1 MIRDSERGPSG
12 RLWSGEGKKASTP
25 SPMLSSSPRP
35 EAKPD
40 RAYVAFTVRD
50 QAERLEINRAAAPT
64 RFPATSYLLDISYDR
79 FHQSAFTLVY
89 TFMVVDVQGWNL
101 EPVVDA
107 ISLGNCGCITEFDKH
122 QHDQPGK
129 GQPLIESIQI
139 TTVDEARMK

>member
-12 RLWSGEGKKASTP
+12 RLWGGEAKKAFTP
-25 SPMLSSSPRP
+25 SATLPSSSRP

-89 TFMVVDVQGWNL
+89 TFMVVDVLGSNL
-101 EPVVDA
+101 GPVVQA
-107 ISLGNCGCITEFDKH
+107 ISLGNCASITEFDKR
-122 QHDQPGK
+122 QHDHPGE
-129 GQPLIESIQI
+129 GEPLVDSIQI
-139 TTVDEARMK
+139 TTADEARTK